1 MNRKLLLI
9 PFAMA
14 IAMTSLG
21 ATRLPSAEFK
31 EEQPKQPEAPTE
43 EVAGKRVEY
52 FLDTDPGYGLA
63 KAIGNIQV
71 GNNQLTFDLSDAP
84 AGAHVL
90 YVRSRDEE
98 GRWSSTMSRPL
109 FIDRL
114 QDVVRVEYFFDGADP
129 GAGQAT
135 PLPLPEQS
143 YKAHLNWTP
152 ELNISALQLGEHSL
166 SVRALDAFG
175 VWTDVM
181 TRTFTIVEADVP
193 EPPVPE
199 ADLQRLEYF
208 FDTDPGYGQGH
219 PLATPSTGRNVYEMS
234 FEGVETGAHVLY
246 LRAQD
251 KQSRWSATLS
261 RPLYVCPIRGIAQIE
276 YFFDSIDPG
285 EGKAI
290 QVSVADSKATEQAFT
305 IDVNSLTKGD
315 HTISIRVK
323 GLDGLWTKLCT
334 EPFSI
339 VEAGTGIVSVEWMMP
354 VRIYAT
360 KGKCIVEDLKDSN
373 RGACLVEAFDMAGHL
388 TGSASWPANVHAVSL
403 NATGA
408 SVLLIKVT
416 DTEHGRQ
423 LVKRIWCR

>member
-1 MNRKLLLI
+1 MMKTKFILLSLLLTT
-9 PFAMA
+9 ASWA
-14 IAMTSLG
+14 Q
-21 ATRLPSAEFK
+21 E
-31 EEQPKQPEAPTE
+31 
-43 EVAGKRVEY
+43 KRVEY

-63 KAIGNIQV
+63 KAIGNVQV

-90 YVRSRDEE
+90 YVRSRDEK

-114 QDVVRVEYFFDGADP
+114 QDIVRVEYFFDGADP
-129 GAGQAT
+129 GIGEAT

-152 ELNISALQLGEHSL
+152 ELDISALQPGEHTL
-166 SVRALDAFG
+166 SIRAMDVFG
-175 VWTDVM
+175 AWTDVM
-181 TRTFTIVEADVP
+181 TRPFTIVV
-193 EPPVPE
+193 PVPE
-199 ADLQRLEYF
+199 GDLQRLEYF
-208 FDTDPGYGQGH
+208 LDTDPGYGLGH
-219 PLATPSTGRNVYEMS
+219 PLATPNTGSNVYEMS

-251 KQSRWSATLS
+251 KQGRWSATLS
-261 RPLYVCPIRGIAQIE
+261 RPLYVCPMRGIAQIE
-276 YFFDSIDPG
+276 YFFDSTDPG

-290 QVSVADSKATEQAFT
+290 QVTIADSKATEQAFT

-323 GLDGLWTKLCT
+323 GLDGLWTQVST

-339 VEAGTGIVSVEWMMP
+339 VETSTGIVSVEWTMP

-360 KGKCIVEDLKDSN
+360 KGKCIVEDQKDCN
-373 RGACLVEAFDMAGHL
+373 RGACTVEAFDMAGHL
-388 TGSASWPANVHAVSL
+388 IGSASWPTNIHSVSL
-403 NATGA
+403 STTKA

-416 DTEHGRQ
+416 DTEHHRQ
-423 LVKRIWCR
+423 LVKRVLCQ